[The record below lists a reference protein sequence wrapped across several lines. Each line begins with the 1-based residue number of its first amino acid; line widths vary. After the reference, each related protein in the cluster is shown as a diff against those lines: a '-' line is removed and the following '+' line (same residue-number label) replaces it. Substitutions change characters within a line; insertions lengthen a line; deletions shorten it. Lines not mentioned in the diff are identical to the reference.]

1 MAGTLK
7 IAAIPGD
14 GIGKE
19 IIPEG
24 LKVLDAVASCCNIR
38 VDVTDIG
45 WANADYYAQHNR
57 MMPAD
62 WKQQLGLVDAIYL
75 GAVGWPETVPDH
87 VSLWESILTFRREF
101 DQYVNLRPVRLFEG
115 VRCPLAG
122 YQPGDIDMIIV
133 RENTEGEYTDIG
145 GRMYGGTE
153 REIVLQQSVFS
164 RHGTDRILKYAF
176 DLAQSRPRKRL
187 TVATKSNGVAI
198 SMPWWDGRAEV
209 IAAGYPDVDVDK
221 QHIDILTARFVLDP
235 KRFDVVVAPNLF
247 GDILS
252 DLGPACAGTI
262 GIAPS
267 ANINP
272 TGDSPS
278 LFEPVHGSAPDIA
291 GKGIANPIAAIWSAA
306 LMLKIGGKG
315 DPDFLLAHD
324 RIMTSIEQVLREGPH
339 TPDLGGSATT
349 QDVGLAIADRVLT
362 ANQRRAS
369 GQ

>member
-1 MAGTLK
+1 M
-7 IAAIPGD
+7 
-14 GIGKE
+14 
-19 IIPEG
+19 
-24 LKVLDAVASCCNIR
+24 
-38 VDVTDIG
+38 
-45 WANADYYAQHNR
+45 
-57 MMPAD
+57 
-62 WKQQLGLVDAIYL
+62 DAIYL
-75 GAVGWPETVPDH
+75 GAVGWPKTIPDH
-87 VSLWESILTFRREF
+87 VSLWESILTIRREF

-122 YQPGDIDMIIV
+122 YEPGDIDMVII

-145 GRMYGGTE
+145 GRMYAGTE

-164 RHGTDRILKYAF
+164 RHGTDRILRYAF
-176 DLAQSRPRKRL
+176 DLSRSRPRKRL
-187 TVATKSNGVAI
+187 TVATKSNGIAI
-198 SMPWWDGRAEV
+198 SMPWWDQRAEA
-209 IAAGYPDVDVDK
+209 IAADYPDIAVDK

-272 TGDSPS
+272 TGEHPS

-291 GKGIANPIAAIWSAA
+291 GSGVANPIAAIWSAA
-306 LMLKIGGKG
+306 LMLKIAGKG
-315 DPDFLLAHD
+315 DTRFELAHD
-324 RIMTSIEQVLREGPH
+324 RILSSIEQVLRDGPH

-349 QDVGLAIADRVLT
+349 RDVGSAIVKSVLASCHT
-362 ANQRRAS
+362 QS
-369 GQ
+369 SQQ